1 METRDSKRSTFIG
14 IAGGTGSGKTT
25 VTRILRERFSHAG
38 IAVIDQDSYY
48 VDRGHLPEAERD
60 NANFDEPAAI
70 DHDLLFEHM
79 RRLLSSEAIDKPRYS
94 YLTHRRLGESDRV
107 VPAPFVIVEGL
118 YALWDPRLRDLMDL
132 KIYVA
137 AHADLRVIRRM
148 ERDLR
153 ERGRTPDSVIR
164 QYLVS
169 VRPMHEQHIEPTRAF
184 ADLVIENVGDLGEL
198 TAALDRAVQNLSLRH
213 RAGG

>member
-1 METRDSKRSTFIG
+1 MENRKSKKSVLIG

-25 VTRILRERFSHAG
+25 VTRILRERFTPAG
-38 IAVIDQDSYY
+38 LAVIDQDSYY

-60 NANFDEPAAI
+60 SANFDEPAAI

-79 RRLLSSEAIDKPRYS
+79 RQLLSGEPIGKPRYS
-94 YLTHRRLGESDRV
+94 YFTHRRADESDV
-107 VPAPFVIVEGL
+107 VEAAPFVIVEGL

-137 AHADLRVIRRM
+137 AHADLRFIRRM

-153 ERGRTPDSVIR
+153 ERGRTPESVIR
-164 QYLVS
+164 QYLDS

-184 ADLVIENVGDLGEL
+184 ADLVIENVGDLEEL
-198 TAALDRAVQNLSLRH
+198 TRSLDRAVQDLSLRH
-213 RAGG
+213 PAGG